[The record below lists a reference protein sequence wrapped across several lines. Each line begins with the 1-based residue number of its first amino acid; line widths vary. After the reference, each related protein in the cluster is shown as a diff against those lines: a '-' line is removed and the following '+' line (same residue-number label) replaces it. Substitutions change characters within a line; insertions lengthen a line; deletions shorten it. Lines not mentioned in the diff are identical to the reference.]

1 MIDSGPKRLEGKRA
15 LVTGGTRG
23 IGREIAGALAV
34 AGADVII
41 SGRDRAG
48 VENAVEQLAGT
59 HDVRVR
65 GLVADLSDSSEVE
78 RLADAAW
85 GELEGIDVLV
95 NNAGISHLEP
105 VVDVSPA
112 LWDEVMAVNLRAP
125 AILGSRIGG
134 RMADTR
140 SGGSIINIA
149 SLAGQRALTD
159 HYAYCTSKA
168 GLIMATRMLA
178 LELGPHGVRA
188 NALCPTVVMTD
199 MGQRV
204 WGEASKA
211 APMLARIPAGRFLTP
226 SEVADSVLYLAS
238 DASVMVNGV
247 DIAIDGG
254 FGVA

>member
-1 MIDSGPKRLEGKRA
+1 MIDPEPKQLEGKRA

-23 IGREIAGALAV
+23 IGREIAGALAG
-34 AGADVII
+34 AGADVIV

-48 VENAVEQLAGT
+48 VAGAVEQLEDA

-65 GLVADLSDSSEVE
+65 GLAADLRDGNEVE

-85 GELEGIDVLV
+85 RELEGLDVLV

-105 VVDVSPA
+105 VVDVSPD

-125 AILGSRIGG
+125 AVLGSRIGG
-134 RMADTR
+134 RMANAR

-149 SLAGQRALTD
+149 SLAGQRALAD
-159 HYAYCTSKA
+159 HYAYGTSKA
-168 GLIMATRMLA
+168 GLIMATKMLA

-188 NALCPTVVMTD
+188 NALCPTVVLTD

-204 WGEASKA
+204 WGEESKA
-211 APMLARIPAGRFLTP
+211 APMLARIPAGRFVTP
-226 SEVADSVLYLAS
+226 SEVADAVLYLAS